1 MSLIQLIYC
10 LHFCII
16 KRRWWWIEIK
26 KELKNFT
33 SQEQYKI
40 LSRLCKL
47 QSILLIYI
55 GKQPLK
61 YFFMY
66 RLAFLGSVVCSCG
79 SGVIFLSVLFALFGF
94 FSVCLF
100 LNNCSAHAKGRHTL
114 NCSFQLPVR
123 SGLPKPRIILENS
136 VRRQKWQLFS
146 RDTKR
151 KLLVDKVVLF
161 FFFASPERINS
172 SLIIICLFWK
182 QYSEKT
188 MIILFLE
195 GMLYCLSGVYCPY
208 ITGAYLVA
216 KRNESNFIC
225 FCSKKQE
232 KKKKMKWLSINTY
245 THFKVNFVR
254 KNNSSAPFLRKKL
267 LSFLYL

>member
-79 SGVIFLSVLFALFGF
+79 SGAIFLSVCFVWVF
-94 FSVCLF
+94 FCLF
-100 LNNCSAHAKGRHTL
+100 VSK
-114 NCSFQLPVR
+114 
-123 SGLPKPRIILENS
+123 
-136 VRRQKWQLFS
+136 QLFS
-146 RDTKR
+146 ACKR
-151 KLLVDKVVLF
+151 QAHPKLQF
-161 FFFASPERINS
+161 
-172 SLIIICLFWK
+172 
-182 QYSEKT
+182 
-188 MIILFLE
+188 
-195 GMLYCLSGVYCPY
+195 
-208 ITGAYLVA
+208 LVA
-216 KRNESNFIC
+216 CQVRLTKTWNNFGKFCKKTKMATVFKRF
-225 FCSKKQE
+225 
-232 KKKKMKWLSINTY
+232 
-245 THFKVNFVR
+245 
-254 KNNSSAPFLRKKL
+254 
-267 LSFLYL
+267 